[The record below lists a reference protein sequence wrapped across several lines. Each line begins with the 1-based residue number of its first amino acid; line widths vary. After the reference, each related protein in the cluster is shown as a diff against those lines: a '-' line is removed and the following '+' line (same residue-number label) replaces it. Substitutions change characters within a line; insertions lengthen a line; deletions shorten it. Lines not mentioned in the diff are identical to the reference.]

1 MNISSLGN
9 PAVNNS
15 PVNSAGSNNGLLPQT
30 NTANSATQGHSH
42 KTPDVSS
49 SDSSS
54 LQDKR
59 QTALQIVNRTLT
71 MAYEKISSRGLAA
84 SAEYNTFEP
93 LTAEKVSNN
102 ILGFIE
108 RRLQLDVAEG
118 ASQEELQARLEAGLA
133 GFKKGFAEAS
143 EKLEAL
149 SLLSPE
155 IKADIGKTYD
165 LVLEGIDELRSKFI
179 QSTEVDTAEP
189 KSNQPAEVLKTAEP
203 KKSSAKLDMPE
214 FLPATSS
221 YLGYGNYEYGRAR
234 EFSFELTTKEGDK
247 VTIKATSSEGLAV
260 EAGRAVRGNNS
271 VSALNASYSSSQ
283 SFSLSIEGELS
294 EEELGAIN
302 DLLGKVND
310 LASEF
315 FDGDLDVAFD
325 QAMNMGY
332 DAEQIAS
339 FSLNLAQA
347 EIQQVTQ
354 AYQTF
359 EPDRAAGNADRPML
373 LADQLLPLG
382 NFIKDLIASLDRA
395 SEFNEPKSLLSNM
408 AEKVTGDTE
417 VDQQQ
422 GKRFRDFMEQL
433 LALDLG

>member
-1 MNISSLGN
+1 MNISSLNN
-9 PAVNNS
+9 PSINNPGSGNS
-15 PVNSAGSNNGLLPQT
+15 PLPQT
-30 NTANSATQGHSH
+30 NPVNTATQGHSH
-42 KTPDVSS
+42 KAPEVSG

-54 LQDKR
+54 LYDKR

-71 MAYEKISSRGLAA
+71 MAYEKISSRGQAA
-84 SAEYNTFEP
+84 SAEYETFEP
-93 LTAEKVSNN
+93 LTAEKVANN

-118 ASQEELQARLEAGLA
+118 ASKEELQSRLDAGLA

-165 LVLEGIDELRSKFI
+165 LVLEGVDELRSKFI
-179 QSTEVDTAEP
+179 QSTEVDTGQP
-189 KSNQPAEVLKTAEP
+189 KPNQPADLVKTAEP
-203 KKSSAKLDMPE
+203 KKTPAKLDVPE

-234 EFSFELTTKEGDK
+234 EFSFELTTKDGDK

-260 EAGRAVRGNNS
+260 EAGRAGRGNNS
-271 VSALNASYSSSQ
+271 LSALNASYSSSQ

-294 EEELGAIN
+294 EDELGAIN
-302 DLLGKVND
+302 DLLGRVND

-315 FDGDLDVAFD
+315 FEGDLDVAFD
-325 QAMNMGY
+325 QAMNLGY
-332 DAEQIAS
+332 DAEQIGS

-359 EPDRAAGNADRPML
+359 EPNRAAGNSGKPQL

-382 NFIKDLIASLDRA
+382 NFIKDLLASLDRA
-395 SEFNEPKSLLSNM
+395 AEFNEPKSLLSNM
-408 AEKVTGDTE
+408 AEKVTGEETE

-422 GKRFRDFMEQL
+422 GKRFRDFMEQIF
-433 LALDLG
+433 ALDLG